1 MANLQGYGASAV
13 PNMLNHYTRHAG
25 DLEQAKYRYANQNI
39 DPGRT
44 HLNYQIG
51 VVREDP
57 RAFVQS
63 FVDAA
68 DSKPKETT
76 NVISDWVVTLPKNE
90 RLRGREREF
99 FECAYKH
106 LTESVPEGLVV
117 GAFVHMDEN
126 QPHMH
131 FCFVPRVQTPKMTN
145 DKSRPLRDAKGNV
158 KRDKKGTV
166 RYERVPVVDA
176 EGKPVMR
183 LGFGQTKVYDRGA
196 MKRFH
201 PELER
206 AMERHF
212 GFVVGIELTEE
223 QQTEQALSNVPQES
237 IDRARAA
244 IVEPAQAQAEEI
256 VRQAERKAA
265 EALRRAEKAEERAAQ
280 AVEQAQG
287 RVDALAAQADAQAER
302 LESLRQG
309 AERAERDVE
318 ELRPIAAEVRRFGS
332 AGRREKGAVLDSIA
346 AKCNGL
352 ASRCRAAAER
362 IGREVE
368 RLLRPSQPS
377 LSEILAGAEAAARAY
392 NEGRDLTPSRGWSQ
406 GR

>member
-1 MANLQGYGASAV
+1 MANLQGYGAAAV
-13 PNMLNHYTRHAG
+13 PNMLNHYTRHAA
-25 DLEQAKYRYANQNI
+25 DPNQAQFRYANQNI
-39 DPGRT
+39 DPERT

-57 RAFVQS
+57 RSFVRS

-76 NVISDWVVTLPKNE
+76 NVISDWVITLPKNE
-90 RLRGREREF
+90 RLKGREREF

-106 LTESVPEGLVV
+106 LTERVPENLIV

-131 FCFVPRVQTPKMTN
+131 FCFVPRVLTPKMTN

-183 LGFGQTKVYDRGA
+183 TGFGQTKVYDRKA

-201 PELER
+201 PDLER

-212 GFVVGIELTEE
+212 GFTVGIELTEE
-223 QQTEQALSNVPQES
+223 QQTEQALSNVPQEQM
-237 IDRARAA
+237 DRARAA

-265 EALRRAEKAEERAAQ
+265 EALRRAQEREERAAQ
-280 AVEQAQG
+280 AVKQAQG
-287 RVDALAAQADAQAER
+287 RVDALAAQADEQAER
-302 LESLRQG
+302 LESLRQETDG
-309 AERAERDVE
+309 AARDVG
-318 ELRPIAAEVRRFGS
+318 ELEPIAAEVRRFES
-332 AGRREKGAVLDSIA
+332 AGRREKGAVLDSIRA
-346 AKCNGL
+346 RCDGL
-352 ASRCRAAAER
+352 ASRCRAAAKR
-362 IGREVE
+362 ICREVE
-368 RLLRPSQPS
+368 RRLRPYQPS
-377 LSEILAGAEAAARAY
+377 LAELAADARAASRAL
-392 NEGRDLTPSRGWSQ
+392 NEGREVAPSRGWSQ
-406 GR
+406 ER